1 MRAQRKAALTIVLC
15 GLALYSAQAQS
26 PQSNDT
32 ASGRHR
38 GSKRATERPLNK
50 KERREVIATALDS
63 RIPRRAERDCSHLVH
78 SIYER
83 AGFPYPYAPSDDL
96 YDGVQGFQRVA
107 HPQAADLVVWHG
119 HAGIVIKPSRHQFFS
134 FLSHGPGISDY
145 DSRYWRG
152 RGEPRFYR
160 YIKNDLCAGC
170 RLAHNRSSEF

>member
-1 MRAQRKAALTIVLC
+1 MLAQRNAVLTIVLC
-15 GLALYSAQAQS
+15 GLALYSARAQS
-26 PQSNDT
+26 PQND
-32 ASGRHR
+32 AVSAGR
-38 GSKRATERPLNK
+38 GAKRKTERPLNK

-63 RIPRRAERDCSHLVH
+63 KIPRRAERDCSHLVH

-83 AGFPYPYAPSDDL
+83 AGFPYVYAPSDDL
-96 YDGVQGFQRVA
+96 YDGVEGFQRVA

-145 DSRYWRG
+145 ESRYWLG

-160 YIKNDLCAGC
+160 YIK
-170 RLAHNRSSEF
+170 